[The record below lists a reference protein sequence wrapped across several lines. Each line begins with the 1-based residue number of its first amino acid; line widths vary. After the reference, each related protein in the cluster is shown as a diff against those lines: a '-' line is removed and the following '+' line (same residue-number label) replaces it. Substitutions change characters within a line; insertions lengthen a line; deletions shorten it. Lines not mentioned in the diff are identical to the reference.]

1 MKSGTEF
8 RADSAL
14 ERGVPEE
21 KPSQRI
27 GQAAKVILAVLLY
40 GLLFDVFVESWI
52 EPSRTRWLTTTAVV
66 TYGVL
71 TYTLWKRMSWGLRAG
86 ATILILLSLLA
97 VSSWMLGSASANH
110 GLMVFR
116 QPPGRTAALVGL
128 LALSLGYWM
137 IARHPGLT
145 VKARLAI
152 ALPFLYC
159 ALPLLRG
166 IFAAA
171 SFEATLRGEG
181 FWEWPPLWLQG
192 GYLGMRILLPLA
204 LVAALGSLATNP
216 AMRRPGRVR
225 QSLFEAALIL
235 LVLAVVQ
242 PSLDGLEGEAQSFE
256 VVGESVSLEKV
267 GENSVL
273 RITLDSF
280 VLEEEVLGEKA
291 PEGSRFLS
299 VTARIA
305 NRSAEKRLSIPSVE
319 QTFLLE
325 QGDGTQGR
333 LHPLS
338 GRSNPPLWGSIELAP
353 GEEREVA
360 MIFTASSAQIAEAS
374 LVFAR
379 TDQGSM
385 AVPLGDPKRMAPPLA
400 GPGVAGELEISVR
413 KAALVEEVAGVSA
426 PEGRAFL
433 SVDLRLRNLRELQ
446 PLDTLVSDLSQVV
459 EDRFYVYPPHSLT
472 RQLSPRLATPSS
484 FLAGVPVQGTLVFLV
499 PEEAGDLAF
508 VYHTPEG
515 SISLDLTPAR
525 QAPKRPEVGAGPAG
539 DDARVSLS
547 LLARDADV
555 EFPAPSA
562 GHRYVV
568 LDVLLALNVD
578 DPMASFPFQP
588 HEVLELHDE
597 QGRVFR
603 ASDVGSLLRR
613 PLGSV
618 ELWRDQPARG
628 EVVFSV
634 PDDSSSFTLVLPFS
648 GSPVRLPVP
657 EVLASGSGSG

>member
-1 MKSGTEF
+1 MP
-8 RADSAL
+8 D
-14 ERGVPEE
+14 E
-21 KPSQRI
+21 KPPQRI
-27 GQAAKVILAVLLY
+27 SQAAKAILTVLLY
-40 GLLFDVFVESWI
+40 GLLLDVVVEGWI
-52 EPSRTRWLTTTAVV
+52 EPSKTRWLTTTAVIS
-66 TYGVL
+66 YGVL
-71 TYTLWKRMSWGLRAG
+71 TYILWSRMSWGLRAG
-86 ATILILLSLLA
+86 TSILVLLSLLA
-97 VSSWMLGSASANH
+97 TSSWMLGSVSANH
-110 GLMVFR
+110 GIMVLR

-128 LALSLGYWM
+128 LALGLGYLM

-152 ALPFLYC
+152 ALPFIYC

-166 IFAAA
+166 IFTAG

-204 LVAALGSLATNP
+204 LVAALALLATNP
-216 AMRRPGRVR
+216 AARRPGRFR
-225 QSLFEAALIL
+225 LRLFEAGLIL
-235 LVLAVVQ
+235 LVLAAVQ
-242 PSLDGLEGEAQSFE
+242 PSLDGWEGGAQESE
-256 VVGESVSLEKV
+256 VVGEKVSRKKV
-267 GENSVL
+267 TENAVL
-273 RITLDSF
+273 RIAVDSF
-280 VLEEEVLGEKA
+280 VLEEEVLGEEP
-291 PEGSRFLS
+291 PEGSRFLT

-305 NRSAEKRLSIPSVE
+305 NKSAEKRLSIPSVE

-325 QGDGTQGR
+325 QGDGTQAR

-338 GRSNPPLWGSIELAP
+338 RSSSPPLWGSIELAP

-360 MIFTASSAQIAEAS
+360 MIFAASSAPIAEAS
-374 LVFAR
+374 LAFAR

-413 KAALVEEVAGVSA
+413 KVALAEEMAGVSA
-426 PEGRAFL
+426 PEGKSFL
-433 SVDLRLRNLRELQ
+433 GVDLRLRNLRELQ

-459 EDRFYVYPPHSLT
+459 EDRFYVYTPHSLT
-472 RQLSPRLATPSS
+472 RQVSPRLGTPSS
-484 FLAGVPVQGTLVFLV
+484 LLAGVPVHGTLVFLV

-515 SISLDLTPAR
+515 PISLDLTPAR
-525 QAPKRPEVGAGPAG
+525 RAPKRPEVGAGPAG
-539 DDARVSLS
+539 EGARVSLS
-547 LLARDADV
+547 LFARDADA
-555 EFPAPSA
+555 ELPAPPA
-562 GHRYVV
+562 GHRFVV
-568 LDVLLALNVD
+568 LDLLLTLNVD

-588 HEVLELHDE
+588 REVLELHDE

-603 ASDVGSLLRR
+603 ASDAASSLRR
-613 PLGSV
+613 PLGPV

-634 PDDSSSFTLVLPFS
+634 PEDSSSFTLVLPFS

-657 EVLASGSGSG
+657 EGLASGSDSG